1 MLIRVGERFLN
12 KRNTALAAAYSVVDA
27 SLGITS
33 NLSLLWRGRASVA
46 LRRPGVPLPPSQRFQ
61 GNTAMRH
68 HLPCLLALLAS
79 GSLHAAGFSADQ
91 LIAKN
96 LEARGGAD
104 KLRAVTSQ
112 HVLAKQ
118 RLGGGLEAKTESW
131 AIAPGHWRD
140 EFSLQG
146 LTAVEAWDGAQA
158 WAINPF
164 EGRRDPQ
171 KLSADDAKDMI
182 ESADFTG
189 PLLDYQAKGSKV
201 EYLGTED
208 IDGTDAHKLRVTF
221 KNGDSAVVYL
231 DPDQFLEIRIVHH
244 RMIRGQERVISTDV
258 GEYEKVDGL
267 YFPFEVGNSHID
279 TMTLNPS
286 IDDRQFAYPV
296 TAAVA
301 PGAKK

>member
-1 MLIRVGERFLN
+1 M
-12 KRNTALAAAYSVVDA
+12 
-27 SLGITS
+27 SLR
-33 NLSLLWRGRASVA
+33 LS
-46 LRRPGVPLPPSQRFQ
+46 
-61 GNTAMRH
+61 
-68 HLPCLLALLAS
+68 CLLALAAS
-79 GSLHAAGFSADQ
+79 GSLHAATFTADQ

-104 KLRAVTSQ
+104 KLRAITTQ
-112 HVLAKQ
+112 HVVGIQ
-118 RLGGGLEAKTESW
+118 HLGGGLEAKTESW

-146 LTAVEAWDGAQA
+146 LTAVEAWDGTQA

-171 KLSADDAKDMI
+171 KLSPDDAKDMI
-182 ESADFTG
+182 EAADIAG
-189 PLLDYQAKGSKV
+189 PLLDYKAKGSKV

-221 KNGDSAVVYL
+221 KNGDSWVVYL
-231 DPDQFLEIRIVHH
+231 DPDQFLEIRIVTHH
-244 RMIRGQERVISTDV
+244 MIRGQERVTTTDV

-267 YFPFEVGNSHID
+267 YFPFEIGHGQIE

-286 IDDRQFAYPV
+286 IDAGKFTFPV
-296 TAAVA
+296 AASSDT
-301 PGAKK
+301 GAHK